1 MALSHHKVE
10 IQKRKKNR
18 NNNLESFTFSH
29 WKSSKRES
37 HKAFR
42 VNFLS
47 KKTHNNHFYIPNY
60 YYLLCW
66 MRNACICFTFSSFFI
81 SLFSMTLMLL
91 KGNGKIP
98 NPFFIHLFAMP
109 GDVVTIRWH
118 LVPFSLCCCCCWC
131 CCHFRPT
138 SLFTVCK
145 ARFFPLRFLYL
156 QFFIRCAQMTTKE
169 FHRLIFYLFFPR
181 WRCYT
186 H

>member
-1 MALSHHKVE
+1 MWRSVTIKLKFKSE
-10 IQKRKKNR
+10 KKNR

-118 LVPFSLCCCCCWC
+118 LVPFSLCCCCC
-131 CCHFRPT
+131 HFRPT
-138 SLFTVCK
+138 SRVYRLQST
-145 ARFFPLRFLYL
+145 FFPLCAFCIYNFLFAVL
-156 QFFIRCAQMTTKE
+156 KWQQKSFIV
-169 FHRLIFYLFFPR
+169 
-181 WRCYT
+181 
-186 H
+186 